1 MIDSKIVIFRVMLIT
16 PDSES
21 CSAKE
26 LHNPNGNSIL
36 MFLRVLHLQ
45 KTGIVLSICYSLFLL
60 FQKKKNKK
68 EQAQRRFKV
77 AEKFSSQPS
86 QTNPTPHVFLMS
98 DSEQLDRLARDA
110 RLCKNII

>member
-1 MIDSKIVIFRVMLIT
+1 MLIT

-45 KTGIVLSICYSLFLL
+45 KTGIVLSICYSLFLSISK
-60 FQKKKNKK
+60 KKKNKK
-68 EQAQRRFKV
+68 EHAQRRFKV

-86 QTNPTPHVFLMS
+86 QTNPTSHVFLMS
-98 DSEQLDRLARDA
+98 DSEQLRYV
-110 RLCKNII
+110 